1 MKVPIYSANGELSKN
16 KIDLPN
22 AFGDPV
28 RVDMIRRAVKAA
40 RANRRQSYG
49 PSKRAG
55 LRHSVSWPG
64 KGRGMARTP
73 ENLEEVVLVRKL
85 QILWEEEE
93 HIHQW

>member
-22 AFGDPV
+22 AFGDPI

-49 PSKRAG
+49 PS
-55 LRHSVSWPG
+55 
-64 KGRGMARTP
+64 
-73 ENLEEVVLVRKL
+73 
-85 QILWEEEE
+85 
-93 HIHQW
+93 